1 MSFLKNLFG
10 SGDSGADTMENNE
23 DFLIFSETVT
33 QAIDAIVIIDDQ
45 NKIRFYNQAAER
57 LWGYS
62 SFEVV
67 NQNVKMLVPPEIQ
80 PNHDNLVNANR
91 TTGVDKIVGT
101 SREVDIH
108 CKDGSLKVG
117 SLSLSKI
124 KLQGKIFYSA
134 TVKDVTAEKDIRET
148 VDQTLEQALDAVVT
162 INEDNVVQFFNKA
175 AEKLWGYNR
184 NEVLGQNVRMLVPKI
199 HQANHDNYVNA
210 NRTTGQDKIVGTA
223 REVEIERKDGT
234 QIWGQLS
241 LSKIN
246 LNGRIRYTAFV
257 KDITKERDQRET
269 IDQTLMQ
276 CIDAVVTID
285 EQNCIQFYNHA
296 AETLWGYSAEQV
308 MGKNVKMLVPKM
320 IQSQHDDLVNA
331 NRTTGVDKIVGTA
344 REVKIERADG
354 KEIWGSLSL
363 SKIKLSGRIL
373 YTAFVKDI
381 TAERELREIVDQ
393 SLEQALD
400 AVVRIDE
407 HNNVQFYNKAA
418 EEFWGYSRDEVLG
431 NNVKMLV
438 PRAIQP
444 NHDNLV
450 NANRTTG
457 VDKIVGKSR
466 ELHVERKDGS
476 KIWGSLA
483 LSKIKVGEKIL
494 YTAFV
499 RNIDEEV
506 KQRRMVELLSL
517 VANETDNSVVITDAD
532 GKTEYVNQG
541 FTKLTG
547 YDMNDI
553 LGKKPGDVLQGP
565 ETDPEAKRQIRE
577 ALDAKRPIY
586 IEILNYAKD
595 GTKYWISLAINP
607 VFDADGNV
615 KQFVSIQANVT
626 DTKLRALEFTY
637 KLDAI
642 SRASVV
648 AEFSTDGY
656 LEECNELFLS
666 GMGFRDESEAKRTHW
681 QSLLHDDFVKSPE
694 FNQFNS
700 NMSKGNFVSDDFKFK
715 RADGQV
721 AWLNGSFNPIKNT
734 SGELTKIVFFGT
746 DVSAR
751 KTGTE
756 QLAVALQQLEQ
767 GDLTSRVDGD
777 FGAELNFVKDSLN
790 ASMNHLQQTV
800 DSILQLADQVN
811 HGTRE
816 IASGNNQLNDRTIQ
830 QASSLEETAASMEEM
845 TSTIRQSAENA
856 DQAAHTVRKTNEL
869 AQTGQAVVKNTV
881 NAMEEISSSS
891 KKISDITSTI
901 DEIAFQT
908 NLLALNAAV
917 EAARA
922 GEHGKGFAVV
932 ASEVRNLAQRS
943 ATSAKEINSLI
954 NDSIAKVEVG
964 VKTAGESG
972 ETLEKIVSAVLDVST
987 QVEDIMEAA
996 KQQEAGI
1003 SQINAAITQ
1012 MESMTQENA
1021 ALVEEAA
1028 SASQMMQDQVSE
1040 MRSDLSFFRIG
1051 DD

>member
-1 MSFLKNLFG
+1 MSIFKNLFG
-10 SGDSGADTMENNE
+10 GSADQSSAIENNE
-23 DFLIFSETVT
+23 DFQIFSETVT
-33 QAIDAIVIIDDQ
+33 QAIDAIVIIDEQ
-45 NKIRFYNQAAER
+45 NNVRFYNKAAEK
-57 LWGYS
+57 LWGYA
-62 SFEVV
+62 SFEVIG
-67 NQNVKMLVPPEIQ
+67 QNVKMLVPPEIQ
-80 PNHDNLVNANR
+80 RSHDSLVNANR

-101 SREVDIH
+101 SREVDIF
-108 CKDGSLKVG
+108 CKDGSQKTG
-117 SLSLSKI
+117 SLALTRI
-124 KLQGKIFYSA
+124 QLQGKIFYSA
-134 TVKDVTAEKDIRET
+134 SVRDITAEKDVRET

-162 INEDNVVQFFNKA
+162 IDEHNKVQFFNNA
-175 AEKLWGYNR
+175 AEKLWGYQR
-184 NEVLGQNVRMLVPKI
+184 AEVLGKNVKMLVPKI
-199 HQANHDNYVNA
+199 HQSNHDNYVNA
-210 NRTTGQDKIVGTA
+210 NRTTGQDKIVGTS
-223 REVEIERKDGT
+223 REVEVERKDGSV
-234 QIWGQLS
+234 IWGQLS

-257 KDITKERDQRET
+257 KDITAEKDQRDT

-276 CIDAVVTID
+276 CIDGVVTID
-285 EQNCIQFYNHA
+285 EHNNIQFFNKA
-296 AETLWGYSAEQV
+296 AEKLWGYTADQV

-320 IQSQHDDLVNA
+320 IQPQHDDLVNA
-331 NRTTGVDKIVGTA
+331 NRRTGVDKIVGTS

-354 KEIWGSLSL
+354 TEIWGSLSL
-363 SKIKLSGRIL
+363 SKVQLSGRIL

-381 TAERELREIVDQ
+381 TVERELREIVDQ
-393 SLEQALD
+393 TLEQALD
-400 AVVRIDE
+400 AVVRIDD
-407 HNNVQFYNKAA
+407 NNNIQFYNAAA
-418 EEFWGYSRDEVLG
+418 EAFWGYSRDEVLG
-431 NNVKMLV
+431 KNVRMLV
-438 PRAIQP
+438 PREIQS

-457 VDKIVGKSR
+457 VDKIVGKAR
-466 ELHVERKDGS
+466 ELLVERKDGS

-483 LSKIKVGEKIL
+483 LSKIKVGNKIL

-506 KQRRMVELLSL
+506 KQRRLVELLSL
-517 VANETDNSVVITDAD
+517 VANETDNSVVITDAN
-532 GKTEYVNQG
+532 GATEYVNQG

-547 YDMNDI
+547 YTMDEVV
-553 LGKKPGDVLQGP
+553 GKKPGDVLQGP
-565 ETDPEAKRQIRE
+565 ETDPKTKRQIRE

-607 VFDADGNV
+607 VFDANGEV

-626 DTKLRALEFTY
+626 DTKLKALEFTY

-642 SRASVV
+642 SRANIV
-648 AEFSTDGY
+648 AEFTTDGY
-656 LEECNELFLS
+656 LEECNELFVNA
-666 GMGFRDESEAKRTHW
+666 MGYRDTKEPVRSHW
-681 QSLLHDDFVKSPE
+681 QSLLHGDFVSSQDYNT
-694 FNQFNS
+694 FNN
-700 NMSKGNFVSDDFKFK
+700 NMRDGNFVSDDFKFK
-715 RADGQV
+715 RADGGD
-721 AWLNGSFNPIKNT
+721 AWFNGSFNPIKNT
-734 SGELTKIVFFGT
+734 SGEVTKIVFFGT
-746 DVSAR
+746 DISAR
-751 KTGTE
+751 KQGTQNLAYALE
-756 QLAVALQQLEQ
+756 QLER
-767 GDLTSRVDGD
+767 GDLTTRVDGD
-777 FGAELNFVKDSLN
+777 FGAELNIVRDSLN
-790 ASMNHLQQTV
+790 ASMNHLQETV
-800 DSILQLADQVN
+800 QSILQLAEQVN

-856 DQAAHTVRKTNEL
+856 DKAAHTVRKTNEL
-869 AQTGQAVVKNTV
+869 AQAGQAVVKNTV

-891 KKISDITSTI
+891 KKISDITSAI

-954 NDSIAKVEVG
+954 NDSIAKVEAG

-972 ETLEKIVSAVLDVST
+972 ETLEKIVAAVLDVST
-987 QVEDIMEAA
+987 QVEDIMEAS

-1028 SASQMMQDQVSE
+1028 SASQMMQDQVGE
-1040 MRSDLSFFRIG
+1040 MRADLGFFSTEK
-1051 DD
+1051 